1 MTAFTRRR
9 TVLSLTL
16 PFTIAGCNYFLDL
29 DTSQCSV
36 TSDCQ
41 ALGAAFEGTVCVAGS
56 CVANQL
62 SAGASGVRE
71 PAADE
76 GGAGGA
82 PSSGGCTSNA
92 DCVAANMDEPYACL
106 VPGEE
111 CVPLKTEEC
120 PLVFGDYLHDNAVY
134 FGAFLNVPATSPL
147 SQMSTL
153 NVRLA
158 VDEFNGS
165 VGGLPGGTLG
175 KLRPLVGVICRNDS
189 SLIEAGAAHLIDELH
204 VPAILSHLAS
214 ADNKRFFV
222 DHALDEQILVVNP
235 GFADNSL
242 TALSNGGLFWH
253 VIGDVRDVGPAYV
266 PLLARI
272 ETHLAKT
279 EPLRVALLVSKRYT
293 EESIAN
299 TITPILRF
307 NGKSVIENGADFFS
321 VSVPALADEPNADY
335 AAVNQS
341 LLAFRPHVVLALTRE
356 EFVYKILPAVE
367 GGWSSAAPG
376 QSRPF
381 YVLPNSLSGNLDLLN
396 YVGLDS
402 GANTSEMKRKR
413 FIGVAPASAEDLTL
427 YNQFLVRFRT
437 AYPRFESPGG
447 FENFYDAV
455 YLLANAMFAAGSVPA
470 LTGPDIARGMQRIIG
485 GNLPIDVGPTTIAD
499 GFAALAAGG
508 NIRLNGTMG
517 PADFDPGVGARRSN
531 GSVYCIQRTGPQL
544 SFAYDVLRYD
554 RSKASLRGEFPCFSG
569 F

>member
-1 MTAFTRRR
+1 MNSFRRR
-9 TVLSLTL
+9 TLVSLAMPL
-16 PFTIAGCNYFLDL
+16 AIAGCNYFLDL
-29 DTSQCSV
+29 DTAQCKV
-36 TSDCQ
+36 TSDCRS
-41 ALGAAFEGTVCVAGS
+41 LGAGFENTQCISGS
-56 CVANQL
+56 CVAAQS
-62 SAGASGVRE
+62 SAGSTGAE
-71 PAADE
+71 PPIAEE

-92 DCVAANMDEPYACL
+92 QCVADNMGEPYACL
-106 VPGEE
+106 VPGEP

-120 PLVFGDYLHDNAVY
+120 PLVFGDYEHENAVY

-165 VGGLPGGTLG
+165 VGGLPGGPLG
-175 KLRPLVGVICRNDS
+175 KLRPLVSVVCRNEPE
-189 SLIEAGAAHLIDELH
+189 LVEAGAQHLVDSLH
-204 VPAILSHLAS
+204 VPAVLSHLPS

-222 DHALDEQILVVNP
+222 DHALDARLLVINP

-242 TALSNGGLFWH
+242 TALSNAGLFWH
-253 VIGDVRDVGPAYV
+253 VIGDIRDVGAAYV
-266 PLLARI
+266 PLLGRI
-272 ETHLAKT
+272 ETYLAKT
-279 EPLRVALLVSKRYT
+279 EPLRVALLVSKRYA

-299 TITPILRF
+299 TITPLLRF
-307 NGKSVIENGADFFS
+307 NGKTVIDNGENFFS
-321 VSVPALADEPNADY
+321 ASVTALSDDPAADY
-335 AAVNQS
+335 APVNES
-341 LLAFRPHVVLALTRE
+341 LLAFRPHVMIALTRE

-367 GGWSSAAPG
+367 GGWSAAAPG
-376 QSRPF
+376 QGRPF
-381 YVLPNSLSGNLDLLN
+381 YVLPNALSGNLDLLN

-402 GANTSEMKRKR
+402 GANTSEMKRRR
-413 FIGVAPASAEDLTL
+413 FVGVAPASAEDLAL

-437 AYPRFESPGG
+437 AYPRFENPGG

-455 YLLANAMFAAGSVPA
+455 YLLANAMFAAGSVPS
-470 LTGPDIARGMQRIIG
+470 LTGPDIARGMQRIIS
-485 GNLPIDVGPTTIAD
+485 GNLNIDVGPTTIAD
-499 GFAALAAGG
+499 GFSALAAGG
-508 NIRLNGTMG
+508 SIRIKGTMG

-554 RSKASLRGEFPCFSG
+554 SGNAALSGEFPCFAG